1 MDTSREKDENAKGIE
16 PSSNS
21 SADGGRGPIRFHKK
35 NVSLFP
41 LNNKPD
47 GDFKLSN
54 GTQSNVSGA
63 KGSSTFF
70 TQAEGENGLHR

>member
-1 MDTSREKDENAKGIE
+1 VDTSREKDENAKEIE

-21 SADGGRGPIRFHKK
+21 SADSGKRPIRFHKK

-41 LNNKPD
+41 LNDKPD

-54 GTQSNVSGA
+54 GTQSNLNDA
-63 KGSSTFF
+63 KDSRPFF
-70 TQAEGENGLHR
+70 VTAEGENGLHR